1 MTKLVS
7 ETTVTV
13 ASARHIGF
21 AGWQI
26 LSMALPGGGSG
37 VGFFP
42 TISNPRQGMNGSI
55 VPDLLAKNDCCDL
68 LCFEAKPRPN
78 LPDVLKLLQLKT
90 QEFKQSLISTLGF
103 EPRRILLGVGFGQV
117 TKRDSEILKEI
128 IELSDFGFK
137 VYNDQPIEV
146 LWDRFSLFTGSD
158 INVRT

>member
-1 MTKLVS
+1 MSKLVS

-21 AGWQI
+21 SGWQI

-37 VGFFP
+37 IGFFP
-42 TISNPRQGMNGSI
+42 SMSNPRQGLNGSI
-55 VPDLLAKNDCCDL
+55 VPDLLAKNDYYDL

-78 LPDVLKLLQLKT
+78 LPDVIKLLQLKT
-90 QEFKQSLISTLGF
+90 QEFNHSIISTLGF

-117 TKRDSEILKEI
+117 TNRDAEILVEI

-146 LWDRFSLFTGSD
+146 LWDKFSLFTRGD
-158 INVRT
+158 TNVRT